1 MTDIE
6 ALLSVDNGH
15 TPPGT
20 VAIFLDDGTRGF
32 RWGYAITAMM
42 AGLGAVVVAIA
53 GCGRAP
59 TALLLLLAGTLA
71 VRAMPTLPQDE
82 NRDPKRQVL
91 VLTALGVIVRDGAGL
106 RRWLFEDL
114 SDVVAGMNDSQP
126 FLNLIDKNGKR
137 HIVQCP
143 AYRRG
148 LRLRHMISAR
158 LQVRH
163 PSSV

>member
-32 RWGYAITAMM
+32 RWGYALTAVI
-42 AGLGAVVVAIA
+42 AGLIAVAVAVA

-59 TALLLLLAGTLA
+59 IALLVLLAGTMA
-71 VRAMPTLPQDE
+71 VRAMPTLPEDQ

-91 VLTALGVIVRDGAGL
+91 VLTTVGLIVRDGSGL

-137 HIVQCP
+137 HTVHCP

-158 LQVRH
+158 LQMTR